1 MTPCPRLVYK
11 ARWRGGGSQSDP
23 RPGRRGAQV
32 SRRRRHPAGPDP
44 RRPGAEPGP
53 GPDLGASSGGN
64 LPAAEPRRGPDPCW
78 APTPWAGARAGPQAR
93 LHAGGGEGPGP

>member
-32 SRRRRHPAGPDP
+32 SRAPGAPGQPPARADPLPPYPRRLRRSGRPRRRGT
-44 RRPGAEPGP
+44 
-53 GPDLGASSGGN
+53 
-64 LPAAEPRRGPDPCW
+64 RG
-78 APTPWAGARAGPQAR
+78 RAG
-93 LHAGGGEGPGP
+93 GEAPGWEVPRPPGRDPLIRFSRYIVRFAWAK